1 MEESKDESSSE
12 CTFEITDGSDHTNLC
27 CCYALDADAN
37 YADPCFLPVAD
48 CCCCDPL
55 YE

>member
-1 MEESKDESSSE
+1 MSESTMEHDE
-12 CTFEITDGSDHTNLC
+12 CLFEDTDADGHTNLC
-27 CCYALDADAN
+27 CCYALDPNDN
-37 YADPCFLPVAD
+37 YVDPCYHPVED